1 MENKEIEFIE
11 EEKQGI
17 SIGDIFKKIWHA
29 KITLGVTFVAVMV
42 VGVLGIQ
49 YLYSKPS
56 EKYTAGLT
64 YNFEGAAEGK
74 YPNGTAF
81 NYQSIISL
89 DNLATIKD
97 SNDSYKDVDIDGLVQ
112 DNAISIT
119 LVPQQV
125 TSETEETT
133 STITRL
139 NTFTFEASCSYFP
152 NDTIA
157 KSFISDLLN
166 LQYTYAVGLYDAIDY
181 DANLVLANSATTY
194 ESQIAYLNAQAQY
207 ILTSYDELKEFFGAY
222 AYIKNPSESATTP
235 DTISS
240 KITDITRYF
249 NSVNINALSA
259 EATEKHYLKGSAD
272 NEENIVQ
279 EVYNSLRS
287 LLVTYNSNQQL
298 VNQLTKQFNELYQN
312 NNIII
317 SSPNDLQTKIEQ
329 LVTSNVSIKAQ
340 ITSLAPK
347 IGYKFTD
354 YNYNGETYTD
364 AKIEEDGEPTYVFP
378 DESYINKV
386 KEFSLKVTEYTN
398 ELKEATKYVSSTYS
412 NTTFDYPN
420 IIEKTGGFSI
430 ILNLAVSFVVAV
442 ILACIVAGIKGHI
455 DIQKE
460 KVNKE
465 EAFNNTQNQ

>member
-42 VGVLGIQ
+42 VGVLGIE

-74 YPNGTAF
+74 YPNGTTF

-89 DNLATIKD
+89 DSLATIKD
-97 SNDSYKDVDIDGLVQ
+97 SNDSYKDVDINGLVQ
-112 DNAISIT
+112 DNAISIA
-119 LVPQQV
+119 LVPQEV
-125 TSETEETT
+125 TSETGE
-133 STITRL
+133 STVTKL

-166 LQYTYAVGLYDAIDY
+166 SQYTFAIGLYDAIDY

-194 ESQIAYLNAQAQY
+194 ESQITYLNAQAQY
-207 ILTSYDELKEFFGAY
+207 ILTSYDELKELFGAY

-240 KITDITRYF
+240 KITDLTRYF
-249 NSVNINALSA
+249 NSVNSNALSA
-259 EATEKHYLKGSAD
+259 EATEKLYLKGSAD
-272 NEENIVQ
+272 NEDNIVQ
-279 EVYNSLRS
+279 EVYNSLKS
-287 LLVTYNSNQQL
+287 LLETYNYNQLL
-298 VNQLTKQFNELYQN
+298 VDKLTKQFNELYQN

-329 LVTSNVSIKAQ
+329 LVTSNVSIKSQ

-347 IGYKFTD
+347 IGYTFTD
-354 YNYNGETYTD
+354 YNSETNTP
-364 AKIEEDGEPTYVFP
+364 AQIEKTGEPTYVFP
-378 DESYINKV
+378 DESYTNKV
-386 KEFSLKVTEYTN
+386 KEFSLKISEYTN
-398 ELKEATKYVSSTYS
+398 ELKEATKYISSTYS

-430 ILNLAVSFVVAV
+430 VLNLAVSFVVAV

-455 DIQKE
+455 DMQKE

-465 EAFNNTQNQ
+465 EAFNNTQN

>member
-1 MENKEIEFIE
+1 MENKEIELIE

-42 VGVLGIQ
+42 VGVLGIE

-74 YPNGTAF
+74 YPNGTTF

-97 SNDSYKDVDIDGLVQ
+97 SNDSYKDVDINGLVQ
-112 DNAISIT
+112 DNAISIA
-119 LVPQQV
+119 LVPQEV
-125 TSETEETT
+125 TSETGE
-133 STITRL
+133 STVTKL

-166 LQYTYAVGLYDAIDY
+166 SQYTFAIGLYDAIDY

-194 ESQIAYLNAQAQY
+194 ESQITYLNAQAQY
-207 ILTSYDELKEFFGAY
+207 ILTSYDELKELFGAY

-240 KITDITRYF
+240 KITDLTRYF

-259 EATEKHYLKGSAD
+259 EATEKLYLKGSAD
-272 NEENIVQ
+272 NEDNIVQ
-279 EVYNSLRS
+279 EVYNSLKS
-287 LLVTYNSNQQL
+287 LLETYNYNQLL
-298 VNQLTKQFNELYQN
+298 VDKLTKQFNELYQN

-329 LVTSNVSIKAQ
+329 LVTSNVSIKSQ

-347 IGYKFTD
+347 IGYTFTD
-354 YNYNGETYTD
+354 YNSETNTP
-364 AKIEEDGEPTYVFP
+364 AQIEKTGEPTYVFP
-378 DESYINKV
+378 DESYTNKV
-386 KEFSLKVTEYTN
+386 KEFSLKISEYTN
-398 ELKEATKYVSSTYS
+398 ELKEATKYISSTYS

-420 IIEKTGGFSI
+420 IIQKTGGFSI
-430 ILNLAVSFVVAV
+430 VLNLAVSFVVAV

-455 DIQKE
+455 DMQKE

-465 EAFNNTQNQ
+465 EAFNNTQN

>member
-74 YPNGTAF
+74 YPNGTTF

-89 DNLATIKD
+89 DSLATIKD
-97 SNDSYKDVDIDGLVQ
+97 SNDSYKDVDINGLVN

-119 LVPQQV
+119 LVPQEV
-125 TSETEETT
+125 TSETGE
-133 STITRL
+133 STVTKL

-166 LQYTYAVGLYDAIDY
+166 FQYTYAIGLYDAIDY

-194 ESQIAYLNAQAQY
+194 ESQITYLNAQAQY
-207 ILTSYDELKEFFGAY
+207 ILTSYDELKELFGAY

-240 KITDITRYF
+240 KITDLTRYF

-259 EATEKHYLKGSAD
+259 EATEKLYLKGSAD
-272 NEENIVQ
+272 NEDNIVQ
-279 EVYNSLRS
+279 EVYNSLKS
-287 LLVTYNSNQQL
+287 LLETYNYNQLL
-298 VNQLTKQFNELYQN
+298 VDKLTKQFNELYQN

-329 LVTSNVSIKAQ
+329 LVTSNVSIKSQ

-347 IGYKFTD
+347 IGYTFTD
-354 YNYNGETYTD
+354 YNSETNTP
-364 AKIEEDGEPTYVFP
+364 AQIEKTGEPTYVFP
-378 DESYINKV
+378 DENYTNKV
-386 KEFSLKVTEYTN
+386 KEFSLKISEYTN
-398 ELKEATKYVSSTYS
+398 ELKEATKYISSTYS

-430 ILNLAVSFVVAV
+430 VLNLAVSFVVAV

-455 DIQKE
+455 DMQKE
-460 KVNKE
+460 KANKE
-465 EAFNNTQNQ
+465 EAFNNTQN

>member
-74 YPNGTAF
+74 YPNGTTF

-97 SNDSYKDVDIDGLVQ
+97 SNDSYKDVDINGLVQ
-112 DNAISIT
+112 DNAISIA
-119 LVPQQV
+119 LVPQEV
-125 TSETEETT
+125 TSETGE
-133 STITRL
+133 STVTKL

-166 LQYTYAVGLYDAIDY
+166 SQYTFAIGLYDAIDY

-194 ESQIAYLNAQAQY
+194 ESQITYLNAQAQY
-207 ILTSYDELKEFFGAY
+207 ILTSYDELKELFGAY

-240 KITDITRYF
+240 KITDLTRYF

-259 EATEKHYLKGSAD
+259 EATEKLYLKGSAD
-272 NEENIVQ
+272 NEDKIVQ
-279 EVYNSLRS
+279 EVYNSLKS
-287 LLVTYNSNQQL
+287 LLETYNYNQLL
-298 VNQLTKQFNELYQN
+298 VDKLTKQFNELYQN

-329 LVTSNVSIKAQ
+329 LVTSNVSIKSQ

-347 IGYKFTD
+347 IGYTFTD
-354 YNYNGETYTD
+354 YNSETNTP
-364 AKIEEDGEPTYVFP
+364 AQIEKTGEPTYVFP
-378 DESYINKV
+378 DESYTNKV
-386 KEFSLKVTEYTN
+386 NEFSLKISEYTN
-398 ELKEATKYVSSTYS
+398 ELKEATKYISSTYS

-420 IIEKTGGFSI
+420 IIQKTGGFSI
-430 ILNLAVSFVVAV
+430 VLNLAVSFVVAV

-455 DIQKE
+455 DMQKE

-465 EAFNNTQNQ
+465 EAFNNTQN

>member
-74 YPNGTAF
+74 YPNGTTF

-89 DNLATIKD
+89 DSLAAIKD
-97 SNDSYKDVDIDGLVQ
+97 SNDSYKDVDINGLVQ

-119 LVPQQV
+119 LVPQEV
-125 TSETEETT
+125 TVETEQTT

-194 ESQIAYLNAQAQY
+194 ESQITYLNEQAHY
-207 ILTSYDELKEFFGAY
+207 ILTSYDELKELFGAY

-240 KITDITRYF
+240 KITDLTRYF

-259 EATEKHYLKGSAD
+259 EATEKYYLKGNAD
-272 NEENIVQ
+272 NEDNIVQ

-317 SSPNDLQTKIEQ
+317 SSPNDLQTKIEE
-329 LVTSNVSIKAQ
+329 LVTSNINIKTQ

-347 IGYKFTD
+347 IGYTFTD
-354 YNYNGETYTD
+354 YNSETNTP
-364 AKIEEDGEPTYVFP
+364 AQIEKTGEPTYVFP

-386 KEFSLKVTEYTN
+386 NEISLKISEYTN

-412 NTTFDYPN
+412 NTAFDYPN

-430 ILNLAVSFVVAV
+430 VLNLAVSFVVAV

-455 DIQKE
+455 DMQKE
-460 KVNKE
+460 KANKE
-465 EAFNNTQNQ
+465 EAINSSQN

>member
-74 YPNGTAF
+74 YPNGTTF

-89 DNLATIKD
+89 DSLAAIKD

-119 LVPQQV
+119 LVPQEV
-125 TSETEETT
+125 TVETEQTT

-194 ESQIAYLNAQAQY
+194 ESQITYLNEQAQY
-207 ILTSYDELKEFFGAY
+207 ILTSYDELKELFGAY

-240 KITDITRYF
+240 KITDLTRYF

-272 NEENIVQ
+272 NEDNIVQ

-317 SSPNDLQTKIEQ
+317 SSPNDLQTKIEE
-329 LVTSNVSIKAQ
+329 LVTSNINIKTQ

-347 IGYKFTD
+347 IGYTFTD
-354 YNYNGETYTD
+354 YNSETNTP
-364 AKIEEDGEPTYVFP
+364 AQIEKTGEPTYVFP
-378 DESYINKV
+378 DESYTNKV
-386 KEFSLKVTEYTN
+386 NEISLKISEYTN

-412 NTTFDYPN
+412 NTAFDYPN

-430 ILNLAVSFVVAV
+430 VLNLAVSFVVAV
-442 ILACIVAGIKGHI
+442 ILACIVAGIKGHV
-455 DIQKE
+455 DMQKE

>member
-1 MENKEIEFIE
+1 MENKEIELIE

-42 VGVLGIQ
+42 VGVLGIE

-74 YPNGTAF
+74 YPNGTTF

-89 DNLATIKD
+89 DSLATIKD
-97 SNDSYKDVDIDGLVQ
+97 SNDSYKDVDINGLVN

-119 LVPQQV
+119 LVPQEV
-125 TSETEETT
+125 TSETGE
-133 STITRL
+133 STVTKL

-166 LQYTYAVGLYDAIDY
+166 SQYTFAIGLYDAIDY

-194 ESQIAYLNAQAQY
+194 ESQITYLNAQAQY
-207 ILTSYDELKEFFGAY
+207 ILTSYDELKELFGAY

-240 KITDITRYF
+240 KITDLTRYF

-259 EATEKHYLKGSAD
+259 EATEKLYLKGSAD
-272 NEENIVQ
+272 NEDNIVQ
-279 EVYNSLRS
+279 EVYNSLKS
-287 LLVTYNSNQQL
+287 LLETYNYNQLL
-298 VNQLTKQFNELYQN
+298 VDKLTKQFNELYQN

-329 LVTSNVSIKAQ
+329 LVTSNVSIKSQ

-347 IGYKFTD
+347 IGYTFTD
-354 YNYNGETYTD
+354 YNSETNTP
-364 AKIEEDGEPTYVFP
+364 AQIEKTGEPTYVFP
-378 DESYINKV
+378 DESYTSKV
-386 KEFSLKVTEYTN
+386 NEFSLKISEYTN
-398 ELKEATKYVSSTYS
+398 ELKEATKYISSTYS

-420 IIEKTGGFSI
+420 IIQKTGGFSI
-430 ILNLAVSFVVAV
+430 VLNLAVSFVVAV

-455 DIQKE
+455 DMQKE

-465 EAFNNTQNQ
+465 EAFNNTQN

>member
-74 YPNGTAF
+74 YPNGTTF

-89 DNLATIKD
+89 DSLATIKD
-97 SNDSYKDVDIDGLVQ
+97 SNDSYKDVDINGLVN

-119 LVPQQV
+119 LVPQEV
-125 TSETEETT
+125 TSETGE
-133 STITRL
+133 STVTKL

-166 LQYTYAVGLYDAIDY
+166 SQYTFAIGLYDAIDY

-194 ESQIAYLNAQAQY
+194 ESQITYLNAQAQY
-207 ILTSYDELKEFFGAY
+207 ILTSYDELKELFGAY

-240 KITDITRYF
+240 KITDLTRYF

-259 EATEKHYLKGSAD
+259 EATEKLYLKGSAD
-272 NEENIVQ
+272 NEDNIVQ
-279 EVYNSLRS
+279 EVYNSLKS
-287 LLVTYNSNQQL
+287 LLETYNYNQLL
-298 VNQLTKQFNELYQN
+298 VDKLTKQFNELYQN

-329 LVTSNVSIKAQ
+329 LVTSNVSIKSQ

-347 IGYKFTD
+347 IGYTFTD
-354 YNYNGETYTD
+354 YNSETNTP
-364 AKIEEDGEPTYVFP
+364 AQIEKTGEPTYVFP
-378 DESYINKV
+378 DESYTNKV
-386 KEFSLKVTEYTN
+386 KEFSLKISEYTN
-398 ELKEATKYVSSTYS
+398 ELKEATKYISSTYS

-420 IIEKTGGFSI
+420 IIQKTGGFSI
-430 ILNLAVSFVVAV
+430 VLNLAVSFVVAV

-455 DIQKE
+455 DMQKE

-465 EAFNNTQNQ
+465 EAFNNTQN

>member
-1 MENKEIEFIE
+1 MKNKEIEFIE

-29 KITLGVTFVAVMV
+29 KITLGVTFVVVMV

-64 YNFEGAAEGK
+64 YNFEGAEEGK
-74 YPNGTAF
+74 YPNGTTF

-97 SNDSYKDVDIDGLVQ
+97 SNDSYKDVDINGLVQ

-119 LVPQQV
+119 LVPQEV
-125 TSETEETT
+125 TSETGENTVT
-133 STITRL
+133 KL

-166 LQYTYAVGLYDAIDY
+166 SQYTFAIRLYDAIDY

-194 ESQIAYLNAQAQY
+194 ESQITYLNAQAQY
-207 ILTSYDELKEFFGAY
+207 ILTSYDELKELFGAY

-240 KITDITRYF
+240 KITDLTRYF

-259 EATEKHYLKGSAD
+259 EATEKLYLKGSAD
-272 NEENIVQ
+272 NEDNIVQ
-279 EVYNSLRS
+279 EVYNSLKS
-287 LLVTYNSNQQL
+287 LLETYNYNQLL
-298 VNQLTKQFNELYQN
+298 VDKLTKQFNELYQN

-329 LVTSNVSIKAQ
+329 LVTSNVSIKSQ

-347 IGYKFTD
+347 IGYTFTD
-354 YNYNGETYTD
+354 YNSETNTP
-364 AKIEEDGEPTYVFP
+364 AQIEKTGEPTYVFP
-378 DESYINKV
+378 DESYTNKV
-386 KEFSLKVTEYTN
+386 NEFSLKISEYTN
-398 ELKEATKYVSSTYS
+398 ELKEATKYISSTYS

-420 IIEKTGGFSI
+420 IIQKTGGFSI
-430 ILNLAVSFVVAV
+430 VLNLAVSFVVAV

-455 DIQKE
+455 DMQKE

-465 EAFNNTQNQ
+465 EAFNNTQN

>member
-74 YPNGTAF
+74 YPNGTTF

-89 DNLATIKD
+89 DSLATIKD
-97 SNDSYKDVDIDGLVQ
+97 SNDSYKDVDINGLVN

-119 LVPQQV
+119 LVPQEV
-125 TSETEETT
+125 TSETGE
-133 STITRL
+133 STVTKL

-166 LQYTYAVGLYDAIDY
+166 SQYTFAIGLYDAIDY

-194 ESQIAYLNAQAQY
+194 ESQITYLNAQAQY
-207 ILTSYDELKEFFGAY
+207 ILTSYDELKELFGAY

-240 KITDITRYF
+240 KITDLTRYF

-259 EATEKHYLKGSAD
+259 EATEKLYLKGSAD
-272 NEENIVQ
+272 NEDNIVQ
-279 EVYNSLRS
+279 EVYNSLKS
-287 LLVTYNSNQQL
+287 LLETYNYNQLL
-298 VNQLTKQFNELYQN
+298 VDKLTKQFNELYQN

-329 LVTSNVSIKAQ
+329 LVTSNVSIKSQ

-347 IGYKFTD
+347 IGYTFTD
-354 YNYNGETYTD
+354 YNSETNTP
-364 AKIEEDGEPTYVFP
+364 AQIEKTGEPTYVFP
-378 DESYINKV
+378 DENYTNKV
-386 KEFSLKVTEYTN
+386 KEFSLKISEYTN
-398 ELKEATKYVSSTYS
+398 ELKEATKYISSTYS

-430 ILNLAVSFVVAV
+430 VLNLAVSFVVAV

-455 DIQKE
+455 DMQKE
-460 KVNKE
+460 KANKE
-465 EAFNNTQNQ
+465 EAFNNTQN

>member
-74 YPNGTAF
+74 YPNGTTF

-97 SNDSYKDVDIDGLVQ
+97 SNDSYKDVDINGLVN
-112 DNAISIT
+112 DNAISIA
-119 LVPQQV
+119 LVPQEV
-125 TSETEETT
+125 TSETGE
-133 STITRL
+133 STVTKL

-166 LQYTYAVGLYDAIDY
+166 SQYTFAIGLYDAIDY

-194 ESQIAYLNAQAQY
+194 ESQITYLNAQAQY
-207 ILTSYDELKEFFGAY
+207 ILTSYDELKELFGAY

-240 KITDITRYF
+240 KITDLTRYF

-259 EATEKHYLKGSAD
+259 EATEKLYLKGSAD
-272 NEENIVQ
+272 NEDNIVQ
-279 EVYNSLRS
+279 EVYNSLKS
-287 LLVTYNSNQQL
+287 LLETYNYNQLL
-298 VNQLTKQFNELYQN
+298 VDKLTKQFNELYQN

-329 LVTSNVSIKAQ
+329 LVTSNVSIKSQ

-347 IGYKFTD
+347 IGYTFTD
-354 YNYNGETYTD
+354 YNSETNTP
-364 AKIEEDGEPTYVFP
+364 AQIEKTGEPTYVFP
-378 DESYINKV
+378 DESYTNKV
-386 KEFSLKVTEYTN
+386 KEFSLKISEYTN
-398 ELKEATKYVSSTYS
+398 ELKEATKYISSTYS

-430 ILNLAVSFVVAV
+430 VLNLAVSFVVAV

-455 DIQKE
+455 DMQKE
-460 KVNKE
+460 KVNKK
-465 EAFNNTQNQ
+465 EAYNNTQN

>member
-1 MENKEIEFIE
+1 MENKEIEYIE

-49 YLYSKPS
+49 YLYTKPS

-97 SNDSYKDVDIDGLVQ
+97 SNDSYKDVDINGLVQ

-119 LVPQQV
+119 LVPQEV
-125 TSETEETT
+125 TSETGE
-133 STITRL
+133 STVTKL

-166 LQYTYAVGLYDAIDY
+166 SQYTFAIRLYDAIDY

-194 ESQIAYLNAQAQY
+194 ESQITYLNAQAQY
-207 ILTSYDELKEFFGAY
+207 ILTSYDELKELFGAY

-240 KITDITRYF
+240 KITDLTRYF

-259 EATEKHYLKGSAD
+259 EATEKLYLKGSAD
-272 NEENIVQ
+272 NEDNIVQ
-279 EVYNSLRS
+279 EVYNSLKS
-287 LLVTYNSNQQL
+287 LLETYNYNQLL
-298 VNQLTKQFNELYQN
+298 VDRLTKQFNELYQN

-329 LVTSNVSIKAQ
+329 LVTSNVSIKSQ

-347 IGYKFTD
+347 IGYTFTD
-354 YNYNGETYTD
+354 YNSETNTP
-364 AKIEEDGEPTYVFP
+364 AQIEKTGEPTYVFP
-378 DESYINKV
+378 DESYTNKV
-386 KEFSLKVTEYTN
+386 NEFSLKISEYTN
-398 ELKEATKYVSSTYS
+398 ELKEATKYISSTYS
-412 NTTFDYPN
+412 NTTFEYPN
-420 IIEKTGGFSI
+420 IIQKTGGFSI
-430 ILNLAVSFVVAV
+430 VLNLAVSFVVAV

-455 DIQKE
+455 DMQKE

-465 EAFNNTQNQ
+465 EAFNNTQN

>member
-74 YPNGTAF
+74 YPNGTTF

-97 SNDSYKDVDIDGLVQ
+97 SNAYYKDVDINGLVQ
-112 DNAISIT
+112 DNAISIA
-119 LVPQQV
+119 LVPQEV
-125 TSETEETT
+125 TSETGE
-133 STITRL
+133 STVTKL

-166 LQYTYAVGLYDAIDY
+166 SQYTFAIGLYDAIDY

-194 ESQIAYLNAQAQY
+194 ESQITYLNAQAQY
-207 ILTSYDELKEFFGAY
+207 ILTSYDELKELFGAY

-240 KITDITRYF
+240 KITDLTRYF

-259 EATEKHYLKGSAD
+259 EATEKLYLKGSAD
-272 NEENIVQ
+272 NEDNIVQ
-279 EVYNSLRS
+279 EVYNSLKS
-287 LLVTYNSNQQL
+287 LLETYNYNQLL
-298 VNQLTKQFNELYQN
+298 VDKLTKQFNELYQN

-329 LVTSNVSIKAQ
+329 LVTSNVSIKSQ

-347 IGYKFTD
+347 IGYTFTD
-354 YNYNGETYTD
+354 YNSETSTP
-364 AKIEEDGEPTYVFP
+364 AQIEKTGEPTYVFP
-378 DESYINKV
+378 DESYTNKV
-386 KEFSLKVTEYTN
+386 KEFSLKISEYTN
-398 ELKEATKYVSSTYS
+398 ELKEATKYISSTYS

-430 ILNLAVSFVVAV
+430 VLNLAVSFVVAV

-455 DIQKE
+455 DMQKE

-465 EAFNNTQNQ
+465 EAFNNNQN

>member
-74 YPNGTAF
+74 YPNGTTF

-97 SNDSYKDVDIDGLVQ
+97 SNDSYKDVDINGLVQ

-119 LVPQQV
+119 LVPQEV
-125 TSETEETT
+125 TSETGE
-133 STITRL
+133 STVTKL

-166 LQYTYAVGLYDAIDY
+166 SQYTFAIGLYDAIDY

-194 ESQIAYLNAQAQY
+194 ESQITYLNAQAQY
-207 ILTSYDELKEFFGAY
+207 ILTSYDELKELFGAY

-240 KITDITRYF
+240 KITDLTRYF

-259 EATEKHYLKGSAD
+259 EATEKLYLKGSAD
-272 NEENIVQ
+272 NEDNIVQ
-279 EVYNSLRS
+279 EVYNSLKS
-287 LLVTYNSNQQL
+287 LLETYNYNQLL
-298 VNQLTKQFNELYQN
+298 VDKLTKQFNELYQN

-329 LVTSNVSIKAQ
+329 LVTSNVSIKSQ

-347 IGYKFTD
+347 IGYTFTD
-354 YNYNGETYTD
+354 YNSETNTP
-364 AKIEEDGEPTYVFP
+364 AQIEKTGEPTYVFP
-378 DESYINKV
+378 DESYTNKV
-386 KEFSLKVTEYTN
+386 NEFSLKISEYTN
-398 ELKEATKYVSSTYS
+398 ELKEATKYISSTYS

-420 IIEKTGGFSI
+420 IIQKTGGFSI
-430 ILNLAVSFVVAV
+430 VLNLAVSFVVAV

-455 DIQKE
+455 DMQKE

-465 EAFNNTQNQ
+465 EAFNNTQN

>member
-74 YPNGTAF
+74 YPNGTTF

-89 DNLATIKD
+89 DSLAAIKD
-97 SNDSYKDVDIDGLVQ
+97 SNDSYKDVDINGLVQ

-119 LVPQQV
+119 LVPQEV
-125 TSETEETT
+125 TVETEQTT

-194 ESQIAYLNAQAQY
+194 ESQITYLNEQAQY
-207 ILTSYDELKEFFGAY
+207 ILTSYDELKELFGAY

-240 KITDITRYF
+240 KITDLTRYF

-272 NEENIVQ
+272 NEDNIVQ

-317 SSPNDLQTKIEQ
+317 SSPNDLQTKIEE
-329 LVTSNVSIKAQ
+329 LVTSNINIKTQ

-347 IGYKFTD
+347 IGYTFTD
-354 YNYNGETYTD
+354 YNSETNTP
-364 AKIEEDGEPTYVFP
+364 AQIEKTGEPTYVFP
-378 DESYINKV
+378 DESYTNKV
-386 KEFSLKVTEYTN
+386 NEISLKISEYTN

-412 NTTFDYPN
+412 NTAFDYPN

-430 ILNLAVSFVVAV
+430 VLNLAVSFVVAV
-442 ILACIVAGIKGHI
+442 ILACIVAGIKGHV
-455 DIQKE
+455 DMQKE

>member
-42 VGVLGIQ
+42 VGVLGIE

-74 YPNGTAF
+74 YPNGTTF

-97 SNDSYKDVDIDGLVQ
+97 SNDSYKDVDINGLVQ
-112 DNAISIT
+112 DNAISIA
-119 LVPQQV
+119 LVPQEV
-125 TSETEETT
+125 TSETGE
-133 STITRL
+133 STVTKL

-166 LQYTYAVGLYDAIDY
+166 SQYTFAIGLYDAIDY

-194 ESQIAYLNAQAQY
+194 ESQITYLNAQAQY
-207 ILTSYDELKEFFGAY
+207 ILTSYDELKELFGAY

-240 KITDITRYF
+240 KITDLTRYF

-259 EATEKHYLKGSAD
+259 EATEKLYLKGSAD
-272 NEENIVQ
+272 NEDNIVQ
-279 EVYNSLRS
+279 EVYNSLKS
-287 LLVTYNSNQQL
+287 LLETYNYNQLL
-298 VNQLTKQFNELYQN
+298 VDKLTKQFNELYQN

-329 LVTSNVSIKAQ
+329 LVTSNVSIKSQ

-347 IGYKFTD
+347 IGYTFTD
-354 YNYNGETYTD
+354 YNSETNTP
-364 AKIEEDGEPTYVFP
+364 AQIEKTGEPTYVFP
-378 DESYINKV
+378 DESYTNKV
-386 KEFSLKVTEYTN
+386 KEFSLKISEYTN
-398 ELKEATKYVSSTYS
+398 ELKEATKYISSTYS

-420 IIEKTGGFSI
+420 IIQKTGGFSI
-430 ILNLAVSFVVAV
+430 VLNLAVSFVVAV

-455 DIQKE
+455 DMQKE

-465 EAFNNTQNQ
+465 EAFNNTQN

>member
-74 YPNGTAF
+74 YPNGTTF

-89 DNLATIKD
+89 DSLAAIKD
-97 SNDSYKDVDIDGLVQ
+97 SNDSYKDVDINGLVQ

-119 LVPQQV
+119 LVPQEV
-125 TSETEETT
+125 TVETEQTT

-194 ESQIAYLNAQAQY
+194 ESQITYLNEQAQY
-207 ILTSYDELKEFFGAY
+207 ILTSYDELKELFGAY

-259 EATEKHYLKGSAD
+259 EATEKHYLKGNAD

-317 SSPNDLQTKIEQ
+317 SSPNDLQTKIEE
-329 LVTSNVSIKAQ
+329 LVTSNINIKTQ

-347 IGYKFTD
+347 IGYTFTD
-354 YNYNGETYTD
+354 YNSETNTP
-364 AKIEEDGEPTYVFP
+364 AQIEKTGEPTYVFP

-386 KEFSLKVTEYTN
+386 NEISLKISEYTN

-412 NTTFDYPN
+412 NTAFDYPN

-430 ILNLAVSFVVAV
+430 VLNLAVSFVVAV

-455 DIQKE
+455 DMQKE

-465 EAFNNTQNQ
+465 EAFNNTQN

>member
-29 KITLGVTFVAVMV
+29 KITLGVTFVTVMV

-49 YLYSKPS
+49 YLYSKPN

-74 YPNGTAF
+74 YPNGTTF
-81 NYQSIISL
+81 NYQSIITL

-97 SNDSYKDVDIDGLVQ
+97 SNESYKDVDINGLVQ

-119 LVPQQV
+119 LVPQEV
-125 TSETEETT
+125 TSATGETT
-133 STITRL
+133 TTITRL

-152 NDTIA
+152 SDTVA

-207 ILTSYDELKEFFGAY
+207 ILTSYDELKELFGAY

-240 KITDITRYF
+240 KITDLTRYF
-249 NSVNINALSA
+249 NSANINALSS
-259 EATEKHYLKGSAD
+259 EATEKHYLKGSSD
-272 NEENIVQ
+272 NEENVVQ

-287 LLVTYNSNQQL
+287 LLSTYNSNHQL

-329 LVTSNVSIKAQ
+329 LVTSNISIKVQ
-340 ITSLAPK
+340 IESLAPK
-347 IGYKFTD
+347 IGYTFTD
-354 YNYNGETYTD
+354 YNSETNTD
-364 AKIEEDGEPTYVFP
+364 AKIEKTGEPTYVFP
-378 DESYINKV
+378 DESYTNKV
-386 KEFSLKVTEYTN
+386 NDFSLKISEYTN
-398 ELKEATKYVSSTYS
+398 ELKEATKYISSTYS

-420 IIEKTGGFSI
+420 IIKKTGGFSI
-430 ILNLAVSFVVAV
+430 ILNLAVSFVAAV

-455 DIQKE
+455 DMQKE

-465 EAFNNTQNQ
+465 DAFNNTQN

>member
-64 YNFEGAAEGK
+64 YNFEGAVEGK
-74 YPNGTAF
+74 YPNGTTF

-97 SNDSYKDVDIDGLVQ
+97 SNDSYKDVDINGLVQ

-119 LVPQQV
+119 LVPQEV
-125 TSETEETT
+125 TSETGE
-133 STITRL
+133 STVTKL

-166 LQYTYAVGLYDAIDY
+166 SQYTFAIGLYDAIDY

-194 ESQIAYLNAQAQY
+194 ESQITYLNAQAQY
-207 ILTSYDELKEFFGAY
+207 ILTSYDELKELFGAY

-240 KITDITRYF
+240 KITDLTRYF

-259 EATEKHYLKGSAD
+259 EATEKLYLKGSAD
-272 NEENIVQ
+272 NEDNIVQ
-279 EVYNSLRS
+279 EVYNSLKS
-287 LLVTYNSNQQL
+287 LLETYNYNQLL
-298 VNQLTKQFNELYQN
+298 VDKLTKQFNELYQN

-329 LVTSNVSIKAQ
+329 LVTSNVSIKSQ

-347 IGYKFTD
+347 IGYTFTD
-354 YNYNGETYTD
+354 YNSETNTP
-364 AKIEEDGEPTYVFP
+364 AQIEKTGEPTYVFP
-378 DESYINKV
+378 DESYTNKV
-386 KEFSLKVTEYTN
+386 KEFSLKISEYTN
-398 ELKEATKYVSSTYS
+398 ELKEATKYISSTYS

-420 IIEKTGGFSI
+420 IIQKTGGFSI
-430 ILNLAVSFVVAV
+430 VLNLAVSFVVAV

-455 DIQKE
+455 DMQKE

-465 EAFNNTQNQ
+465 EAFNNTQN